1 METTTGLPASRAAAS
16 AERIS
21 SEAVTLPPGLL
32 TRRIIARIAG
42 SRRAADLG
50 CGGITTYA
58 ARRRLT
64 IDDRAAGKNN
74 GDLTITSTLRFQGI
88 VIDADMAVIARAC
101 IPAKLLDRMLSASLR
116 DASPS
121 TSRCSTAYCAISP
134 PVACSPFSICPA
146 PGKPAPA

>member
-1 METTTGLPASRAAAS
+1 MLPAPHGDHHRFTG
-16 AERIS
+16 
-21 SEAVTLPPGLL
+21 V
-32 TRRIIARIAG
+32 ARCRQ
-42 SRRAADLG
+42 RRADLFRGGDTAAGAVDPQDYRPDRRVETRLADLG

-101 IPAKLLDRMLSASLR
+101 IPAKLPGQNAFGLA
-116 DASPS
+116 A
-121 TSRCSTAYCAISP
+121 RCQPIDQ
-134 PVACSPFSICPA
+134 PV
-146 PGKPAPA
+146 